1 MRNTFNTRRGVRYHG
16 GGVSIVTIVKG
27 VLGLAAVV
35 TFAFQY
41 GLVREEHVGVLSS
54 ALPSSSVRGGA
65 SSTTVDNSKDTAP
78 APGKMNDACPQ
89 ASHLVKPIVLDY
101 KEIKNTDNGRLF
113 DVKGFTELTYEQ
125 WMLGPAGSEHHI
137 LLHHLATKYS
147 EQPTSTCP
155 RRHLVDIGTRY
166 VASSLAMASALPTH
180 PKVFTFDIPTS
191 MERVLAFRG
200 KSEEQW
206 QTAVKAQNM
215 DITFHN
221 LDLLAVSD
229 DDFRKYMNT
238 WMIMLDTF
246 HEPYT
251 VPFEREWI
259 KRLVDAKFFKGIL
272 LLDDIHLNPE
282 MEKWW
287 TELKNNAVRDG
298 YIVYDVTKVGHK
310 SGTGILDFSGG
321 LVTIIDNI

>member
-1 MRNTFNTRRGVRYHG
+1 
-16 GGVSIVTIVKG
+16 
-27 VLGLAAVV
+27 
-35 TFAFQY
+35 
-41 GLVREEHVGVLSS
+41 
-54 ALPSSSVRGGA
+54 
-65 SSTTVDNSKDTAP
+65 
-78 APGKMNDACPQ
+78 
-89 ASHLVKPIVLDY
+89 
-101 KEIKNTDNGRLF
+101 
-113 DVKGFTELTYEQ
+113 
-125 WMLGPAGSEHHI
+125 MLGPAGSEHHI

-147 EQPTSTCP
+147 EQPSSTCP

-166 VASSLAMASALPTH
+166 VASSLAMASASPTH
-180 PKVFTFDIPTS
+180 PKVLTFDIPTS
-191 MERVLAFRG
+191 MERVHAFRG
-200 KSEEQW
+200 KTEEEW

-221 LDLLAVSD
+221 LDLLTVSH

-238 WMIMLDTF
+238 WMIMLDAF

-287 TELKNNAVRDG
+287 TELKDNAVRDG
-298 YIVYDVTKVGHK
+298 YTVYDVTKVGHA
-310 SGTGILDFSGG
+310 SGTGFLDFSGG
-321 LVTIIDNI
+321 LVTVIDNI